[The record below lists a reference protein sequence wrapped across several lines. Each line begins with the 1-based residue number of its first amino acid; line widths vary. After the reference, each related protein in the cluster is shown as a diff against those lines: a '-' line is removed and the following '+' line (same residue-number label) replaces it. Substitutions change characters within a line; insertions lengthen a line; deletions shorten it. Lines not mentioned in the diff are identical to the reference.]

1 MSFPYLSDVIKALT
15 GYDFPLPIAMFGLF
29 VAFAMLAASAC
40 LKAELG
46 RMHRGGQ
53 LAIVKRRIR
62 KEDGAQAWDA
72 MAPQE
77 VVPNFAITVL
87 IAGIVGARVFHILE
101 HMDSFAAD
109 PWGMI
114 FSRSG
119 LSVFGGLIFGAI
131 AGVIFVRRWHLPVR
145 PVLDAIAPA
154 LMLGYAI
161 GRIGCQ
167 VSGDGDWG
175 TAANMALKPDWL
187 PGWAWAQTYTNNIYG
202 EVIAAPGVY
211 PTPIY
216 ETLMAL
222 ACFALL
228 WAIRKHPFKTGW
240 LFSVYLVLAG
250 LERLLI
256 EQIRVNPVFDF
267 GAVQATQAEVVAVAL
282 MVCGAVGIA
291 LLTRRPP
298 RRVNGVAEATPNE
311 DGMPGKLKSTP

>member
-1 MSFPYLSDVIKALT
+1 MSYPYLSDVIKALT
-15 GYDFPLPIAMFGLF
+15 GYDLPLPIAMFGLF
-29 VAFAMLAASAC
+29 VALAMLAASGSLA
-40 LKAELG
+40 KELT
-46 RMHRGGQ
+46 RMHASGKLGN
-53 LAIVKRRIR
+53 VKRRGTD
-62 KEDGAQAWDA
+62 KHGAAVWIEA
-72 MAPQE
+72 APQDI
-77 VVPNFAITVL
+77 VPNFAVTVM

-101 HMDSFAAD
+101 HLDSFAAD

-131 AGVIFVRRWHLPVR
+131 AGVVFVRRWHLPARAVM
-145 PVLDAIAPA
+145 DAIAPA

-175 TAANMALKPDWL
+175 TTANMALKPDWL
-187 PGWAWAQTYTNNIYG
+187 PTWAWAQTYDNNIYG
-202 EVIAAPGVY
+202 AVIAAPGVY
-211 PTPIY
+211 PTPVY

-240 LFSVYLVLAG
+240 LFSVYLLLAG

-256 EQIRVNPVFDF
+256 EQ
-267 GAVQATQAEVVAVAL
+267 
-282 MVCGAVGIA
+282 
-291 LLTRRPP
+291 
-298 RRVNGVAEATPNE
+298 
-311 DGMPGKLKSTP
+311 

>member
-1 MSFPYLSDVIKALT
+1 MSFPYLSDVVKALT
-15 GYDFPLPIAMFGLF
+15 GHDLPLPIAMFGLF
-29 VAFAMLAASAC
+29 VAFAMLAAAAS
-40 LKAELG
+40 LKAELA
-46 RMHRGGQ
+46 RMHRSGQ
-53 LAIVKRRIR
+53 LASAKRRITGKDR
-62 KEDGAQAWDA
+62 APAFVE
-72 MAPQE
+72 MAPQDI
-77 VVPNFAITVL
+77 VPNFAIAVML
-87 IAGIVGARVFHILE
+87 AGIVGARVFHILE

-109 PWGMI
+109 PWAMI

-131 AGVIFVRRWHLPVR
+131 AGVIFVKRWQLPAR

-154 LMLGYAI
+154 MMLGYAI

-175 TAANMALKPDWL
+175 TASNMALKPDWL
-187 PGWAWAQTYTNNIYG
+187 PTWVWAQTYDNNIYG
-202 EVIAAPGVY
+202 ALIPAPGVY

-240 LFSVYLVLAG
+240 LFSLYLVLAG

-267 GAVQATQAEVVAVAL
+267 GGVQATQAELVAVAL
-282 MVCGAVGIA
+282 GVCGLIGIA
-291 LLTRRPP
+291 VLSRRKKRALPASALVP
-298 RRVNGVAEATPNE
+298 TA
-311 DGMPGKLKSTP
+311 